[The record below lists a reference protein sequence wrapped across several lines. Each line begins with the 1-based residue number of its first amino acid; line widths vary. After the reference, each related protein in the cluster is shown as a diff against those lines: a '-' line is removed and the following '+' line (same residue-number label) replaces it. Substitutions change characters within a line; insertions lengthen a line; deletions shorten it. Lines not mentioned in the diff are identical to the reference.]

1 MPKIENPA
9 LHNWRIARR
18 ISLGAIVIAGTMATA
33 AAVANRVADYPCHAR
48 AHHGNGHGSGH
59 DEYSYSGIGVE
70 LTQDGTDFVVARVF
84 PGTPADGK
92 LQPGAI
98 LLTAN
103 GEQPA
108 NMQDW
113 THMIRGEKG
122 SEVELEVVYPCSG
135 HETVVIERDL
145 VVLNERHFAHARR

>member
-33 AAVANRVADYPCHAR
+33 AAVANRVADHPCHAR
-48 AHHGNGHGSGH
+48 AHH

-92 LQPGAI
+92 LQVGAI
-98 LLTAN
+98 LLSAN

-113 THMIRGEKG
+113 TRMIRGAKG
-122 SEVELEVVYPCSG
+122 TEVELEVVYPCAS

-145 VVLNERHFAHARR
+145 VVLDERHFSHRR